1 MKPFIVIS
9 AYGLP
14 SPRVNR
20 AAPCCYS
27 QIMGSS
33 PAPSPVVLHPRGILF
48 DMDGVLIS
56 SLGSVE
62 RSWEKW
68 ALSRGIDPA
77 LAIRTAHGRRAI
89 ETVRLLRP
97 DLNDLAEL
105 EWIEEMEVADNVGLE
120 MLAGVRPILEALPEK
135 FWTVVTSATDRLA
148 RSRMAHGGVPVP
160 ARIVSADMVTN
171 GKPDPEP
178 YLKGSDFLGLAPPD
192 CLVIEDSA
200 SGAQA
205 GHAAGCKV
213 LATLFSHSLE
223 SLVDADWVVRSLE
236 DVRVEV
242 VRDTLAVSFTP
253 VSREAIA
260 AQAESLHL

>member
-1 MKPFIVIS
+1 
-9 AYGLP
+9 
-14 SPRVNR
+14 
-20 AAPCCYS
+20 
-27 QIMGSS
+27 MGSS
-33 PAPSPVVLHPRGILF
+33 PAPSPVVVHPRGILF

-56 SLGSVE
+56 SIGSVE

-68 ALSRGIDPA
+68 AIARGVDPG

-105 EWIEEMEVADNVGLE
+105 EWLEEMEFADNVGLE
-120 MLAGVRPILEALPEK
+120 ILAGVCPILTALPEK

-160 ARIVSADMVTN
+160 ARIVSADMVAH
-171 GKPDPEP
+171 GKPHPEP
-178 YLKGSDFLGLAPPD
+178 YLKGAALLGLAPRD

-205 GHAAGCKV
+205 GRAAGCKV

-223 SLVDADWVVRSLE
+223 NLADADWVVRSLE
-236 DVRVEV
+236 DVRVQV
-242 VRDTLAVSFTP
+242 DGDALTVSFTP

-260 AQAESLHL
+260 AEI